1 MRNMTTAQVQR
12 GNRIPRQIMPELDP
26 QERRKSF
33 QEVTL
38 GYTEELVCVEAQRC
52 LQGKKPLC
60 MQGCPVEI
68 DIPALIAKIRQRDYL
83 GAARVLRE
91 KNSLPAI
98 SCRVCPQETQ
108 CEAKCLLGKTG
119 EPCAIGRMA
128 RFVTDYER
136 STGQV
141 QVPEIGPD
149 TGRKAAIIGSG
160 PAGLTAAGEL
170 AKHGVSVTV
179 FEALHALGGVLVY
192 GIPEFRLPKSIVQE
206 EVDYL
211 RRLGVEF
218 KANYVIGKIETVDGL
233 LEKGYDGVFIG
244 TGAGAPVFLKI
255 PGENLCGVYS
265 ANEFLTRNNLMHASR
280 FPEYATPI
288 ARGKKVVVFGGG
300 NVAMDSARTALRLHA
315 ESVTVVYRRTEEEMP
330 ARLEEVHHAK
340 EEGVRFQ
347 MLTAPLSFLGNEAG
361 WVEAVRCNRM
371 QLGDPDRSGRR
382 RPVPVEGD
390 TFDIQADTAIVAIG
404 NRSNPLIPSTTADL
418 AVNDRGNI
426 VADPETGRTS
436 RTGIWAGGDIV
447 TGSATVILAMG
458 AGRRAALD
466 MLRSFGI
473 PSVYGQEEA
482 HANRAQSSLVA

>member
-1 MRNMTTAQVQR
+1 METARKQKRQK
-12 GNRIPRQIMPELDP
+12 IPRQLMPELNPD
-26 QERRKSF
+26 ERRHSF
-33 QEVTL
+33 HEVTL
-38 GYTEELVCVEAQRC
+38 GYTEDHVCIEAQRC
-52 LQGKKPLC
+52 LQGKRPTC

-68 DIPALIAKIRQRDYL
+68 DIPAVIAKVREMDFL
-83 GAARVLRE
+83 GAAKVLRS

-98 SCRVCPQETQ
+98 SCRVCPQESQ

-136 STGQV
+136 STGKLQI
-141 QVPEIGPD
+141 PEIAPS
-149 TGRKAAIIGSG
+149 TGKKAAVIGSG

-170 AKHGVSVTV
+170 AKHGVAVTV

-192 GIPEFRLPKSIVQE
+192 GIPEFRLPKAIVE
-206 EVDYL
+206 EDVDYL
-211 RRLGVEF
+211 RELGVEF
-218 KANYVIGKIETVDGL
+218 KTNYVIGKIETVDSL

-265 ANEFLTRNNLMHASR
+265 ANEYLTRNNLMKAFR

-300 NVAMDSARTALRLHA
+300 NVAMDSARTALRLDA
-315 ESVTVVYRRTEEEMP
+315 ESVTVVYRRTDEEMP
-330 ARLEEVHHAK
+330 ARREEVQHAK

-347 MLTAPLSFLGNEAG
+347 LLTAPLCFLGNEGG
-361 WVEAVRCNRM
+361 WVEGVRCNRM
-371 QLGDPDRSGRR
+371 RLGEPDASGRR
-382 RPVPVEGD
+382 RPVPIED
-390 TFDIQADTAIVAIG
+390 DIFEIEADTAIIAIG
-404 NRSNPLIPSTTADL
+404 NRSNPLIPKTTAGL
-418 AVNDRGNI
+418 AVNQHGNI
-426 VADPETGRTS
+426 VADPETGRTN
-436 RTGIWAGGDIV
+436 RERVWAGGDIV

-466 MLRSFGI
+466 MLASLGI
-473 PSVYGQEEA
+473 PYNEGLDKAASAGA
-482 HANRAQSSLVA
+482 HASLVA

>member
-1 MRNMTTAQVQR
+1 MQTAQRQER
-12 GNRIPRQIMPELDP
+12 NEIPRQLMPELDP
-26 QERRKSF
+26 EERRSSF
-33 QEVTL
+33 HEVTL
-38 GYTEELVCVEAQRC
+38 GYTEELVCLEAQRC
-52 LQGKKPLC
+52 LQGKRPAC

-68 DIPALIAKIRQRDYL
+68 KIPAFIAKIRERDYL
-83 GAARVLRE
+83 GAAGVLRE
-91 KNSLPAI
+91 RNSLPAI
-98 SCRVCPQETQ
+98 SCRVCPQESQ
-108 CEAKCLLGKTG
+108 CEAKCLLGKKG
-119 EPCAIGRMA
+119 EACAIGRMA

-141 QVPEIGPD
+141 QIPEIKPD
-149 TGRKAAIIGSG
+149 TGKKAAIIGSG

-170 AKHGVSVTV
+170 AKNGVAVTV

-192 GIPEFRLPKSIVQE
+192 GIPEFRLPKAIVQE
-206 EVDYL
+206 EIDYL

-218 KANYVIGKIETVDGL
+218 KTNYVIGKIETVDGL
-233 LEKGYDGVFIG
+233 LENEYDGVFIG

-265 ANEFLTRNNLMHASR
+265 ANEFLTRNNLMKASR

-300 NVAMDSARTALRLHA
+300 NVAMDSARTALRLDA

-347 MLTAPLSFLGNEAG
+347 LLTSPLSFLGNEAG
-361 WVEAVRCNRM
+361 WIQAVRCNRM
-371 QLGDPDRSGRR
+371 ELGEPDASGRR
-382 RPVPVEGD
+382 RPIPIEGD
-390 TFDIQADTAIVAIG
+390 ILDIEADTAIVAIG
-404 NRSNPLIPSTTADL
+404 NRSNPLIPNTTRGL
-418 AVNDRGNI
+418 AVNERGNI
-426 VADPETGRTS
+426 IADPQTGKTNRE
-436 RTGIWAGGDIV
+436 GVWAGGDIV

-466 MLRSFGI
+466 MLASFGI
-473 PSVYGQEEA
+473 PCVESAEKA
-482 HANRAQSSLVA
+482 RAGREQASLVA

>member
-1 MRNMTTAQVQR
+1 MQTAQRQER
-12 GNRIPRQIMPELDP
+12 NEIPRQLMPELDP
-26 QERRKSF
+26 EERRNSF
-33 QEVTL
+33 HEVTL
-38 GYTEELVCVEAQRC
+38 GYTEELVCLEAQRC
-52 LQGKKPLC
+52 LQGKRPAC

-68 DIPALIAKIRQRDYL
+68 NIPAFIAKVREEDYL

-98 SCRVCPQETQ
+98 SCRVCPQESQ
-108 CEAKCLLGKTG
+108 CEAKCLLAKKG
-119 EPCAIGRMA
+119 EACAIGRMA

-141 QVPEIGPD
+141 QIPEIKPD
-149 TGRKAAIIGSG
+149 TGKKAAIIGSG

-170 AKHGVSVTV
+170 AKNGVAVTV

-192 GIPEFRLPKSIVQE
+192 GIPEFRLPKAIVQE
-206 EVDYL
+206 EIDYL

-218 KANYVIGKIETVDGL
+218 KTNYVIGKIETVDGL
-233 LEKGYDGVFIG
+233 LENEYDGVFIG

-265 ANEFLTRNNLMHASR
+265 ANEFLTRNNLMKASR

-300 NVAMDSARTALRLHA
+300 NVAMDSARTALRLDA
-315 ESVTVVYRRTEEEMP
+315 ESVTIVYRRTEEEMP

-347 MLTAPLSFLGNEAG
+347 LLTSPLSFLGNEAG
-361 WVEAVRCNRM
+361 WIQAVRCNRM
-371 QLGDPDRSGRR
+371 ELGEPDASGRR
-382 RPVPVEGD
+382 RPIPIEGD
-390 TFDIQADTAIVAIG
+390 ILDIEADTAIVAIG
-404 NRSNPLIPSTTADL
+404 NRSNPLIPNTTRGL
-418 AVNDRGNI
+418 AVNERGNI
-426 VADPETGRTS
+426 IADPQTGKTNRE
-436 RTGIWAGGDIV
+436 GVWAGGDIV

-466 MLRSFGI
+466 MLASFGFRARRMRKGRARLESNH
-473 PSVYGQEEA
+473 PS
-482 HANRAQSSLVA
+482 

>member
-1 MRNMTTAQVQR
+1 MEMAQRQKR
-12 GNRIPRQIMPELDP
+12 QAIPRQLMPELDP
-26 QERRKSF
+26 NERRNSF
-33 QEVTL
+33 REVTL
-38 GYTEELVCVEAQRC
+38 GYTEDHVCLEAQRC
-52 LQGKKPLC
+52 LQGKRPMC

-68 DIPALIAKIRQRDYL
+68 DIPALIARVRERDFL
-83 GAARVLRE
+83 GAARVLRK

-98 SCRVCPQETQ
+98 SCRVCPQESQ

-136 STGQV
+136 RSGQL
-141 QVPEIGPD
+141 QIPEIAPA
-149 TGRKAAIIGSG
+149 TGKRVAVIGSG

-179 FEALHALGGVLVY
+179 FEALHALGGVLIY
-192 GIPEFRLPKSIVQE
+192 GIPEFRLPKTIVEE

-211 RRLGVEF
+211 RKLGVEF
-218 KANYVIGKIETVDGL
+218 KTNYVIGKIETVDSL

-265 ANEFLTRNNLMHASR
+265 ANEYLTRNNLMKAFR
-280 FPEYATPI
+280 FPTYSTPI

-300 NVAMDSARTALRLHA
+300 NVAMDAARTALRLDA
-315 ESVTVVYRRTEEEMP
+315 QRVTVVYRRTEEEMP
-330 ARLEEVHHAK
+330 ARREEVEHAK

-347 MLTAPLSFLGNEAG
+347 LLTSPVCFLDNEAG

-371 QLGDPDRSGRR
+371 RLGEPDASGRR
-382 RPVPVEGD
+382 RPVPIEGD
-390 TFDIQADTAIVAIG
+390 VLDIETDTAIVAIG
-404 NRSNPLIPSTTADL
+404 NRSNPLIPNTTAGL
-418 AVNDRGNI
+418 AVNQRGNI
-426 VADPETGRTS
+426 IADEETGKTNRD
-436 RTGIWAGGDIV
+436 RVWAGGDIV

-466 MLRSFGI
+466 MLASFGI
-473 PSVYGQEEA
+473 PYREA
-482 HANRAQSSLVA
+482 TDRAASPGTHESLVA